1 MVDTKTITVTVNGEE
16 YTNTVNVRKN
26 LIDYLREDLG
36 LTGSH
41 VGCEHGVCGACTLD
55 MNGQTVRS
63 CLMLA
68 VQADGMEITTIEE
81 IGRAHV

>member
-55 MNGQTVRS
+55 EWSN
-63 CLMLA
+63 C
-68 VQADGMEITTIEE
+68 
-81 IGRAHV
+81 

>member
-36 LTGSH
+36 LT
-41 VGCEHGVCGACTLD
+41 
-55 MNGQTVRS
+55 
-63 CLMLA
+63 CLLYTSPSPR
-68 VQADGMEITTIEE
+68 D
-81 IGRAHV
+81 